1 MHICAYQEAP
11 AGLVVFMRPSFSDC
25 SFAVP
30 MNIQWDRREG
40 LSRAQER
47 RKAKRNVPDN
57 SHSHRHGHVHIHTH
71 TLTQIYTH
79 THTLQQW
86 EERATV
92 TNSSGATKVAGNL
105 SNGTIK

>member
-57 SHSHRHGHVHIHTH
+57 SHSHRHGYVHIHTH

-79 THTLQQW
+79 TQPC
-86 EERATV
+86 
-92 TNSSGATKVAGNL
+92 SSGRREQQ
-105 SNGTIK
+105 